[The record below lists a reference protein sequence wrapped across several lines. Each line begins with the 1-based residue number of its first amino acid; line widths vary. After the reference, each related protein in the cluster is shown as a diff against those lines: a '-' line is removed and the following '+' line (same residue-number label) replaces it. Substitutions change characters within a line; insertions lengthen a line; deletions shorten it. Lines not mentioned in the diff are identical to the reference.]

1 MSFLQHNTSQ
11 YFEQMCS
18 AQLGKQ
24 PTESRLAEKA
34 AFLTPIV
41 KEAEL
46 HHYDNKLAILLT
58 GENLWFCHHIH
69 VGAHQHLV
77 KLPAVHYA
85 SQTFI
90 QFDCSLEEFET
101 ECNNTE
107 IDIRLHSY
115 FAESE
120 PGPKSIPI
128 RAHKV
133 CVCVCVCVCVYVCVC
148 VKV

>member
-1 MSFLQHNTSQ
+1 MQHNTSQ
-11 YFEQMCS
+11 YLEQICS

-34 AFLTPIV
+34 AFLTPTV

-58 GENLWFCHHIH
+58 GENLWFCHHIR
-69 VGAHQHLV
+69 VGTQQRLV

-90 QFDCSLEEFET
+90 QFDCSLEECEADRSK
-101 ECNNTE
+101 TE
-107 IDIRLHSY
+107 IDIHLNSY
-115 FAESE
+115 FPESE
-120 PGPKSIPI
+120 PGPKAIPI

-133 CVCVCVCVCVYVCVC
+133 WCVCVHVCACMGVCVCVCV
-148 VKV
+148 